1 MDRRLAVAVSFVTAL
16 SAPAL
21 AHAGCG
27 SAFCTVNA
35 DWGTQGLW
43 TEPGGRVDLRFEFID
58 LKQPKQGA
66 TKVGLGEVPEEI
78 EEVQTINRN
87 WVAAFDYNFDGHWG
101 ISATVPLVNRYHH
114 HIVDPE
120 AAPAPEQWAFTEL
133 GDVRVQGRYRFTLGT
148 DSPISA
154 GVALGLKLPTGSFN
168 VTNSEDV
175 AAERMLQPGTG
186 TTDALVTVFLSRPLS
201 PKDSMFV
208 QLSFEAA
215 LDSRDAYRPGNRIY
229 LNLGY
234 NRWLTSRL
242 GLQLQLNFAYKRPE
256 EGDNAEPDLS
266 GGKYIYF
273 SPGLSYDLSH
283 AWQVYAYL
291 QLPLYQ
297 YVNGVQL
304 TANWAALAGVSWR
317 F

>member
-1 MDRRLAVAVSFVTAL
+1 
-16 SAPAL
+16 
-21 AHAGCG
+21 
-27 SAFCTVNA
+27 
-35 DWGTQGLW
+35 
-43 TEPGGRVDLRFEFID
+43 
-58 LKQPKQGA
+58 
-66 TKVGLGEVPEEI
+66 
-78 EEVQTINRN
+78 
-87 WVAAFDYNFDGHWG
+87 
-101 ISATVPLVNRYHH
+101 
-114 HIVDPE
+114 
-120 AAPAPEQWAFTEL
+120 
-133 GDVRVQGRYRFTLGT
+133 
-148 DSPISA
+148 
-154 GVALGLKLPTGSFN
+154 
-168 VTNSEDV
+168 
-175 AAERMLQPGTG
+175 
-186 TTDALVTVFLSRPLS
+186 
-201 PKDSMFV
+201 MFV

-242 GLQLQLNFAYKRPE
+242 GFQLQLNFAYKRPE

-266 GGKYIYF
+266 GGKYIFF

-304 TANWAALAGVSWR
+304 TANWAALAGASWR